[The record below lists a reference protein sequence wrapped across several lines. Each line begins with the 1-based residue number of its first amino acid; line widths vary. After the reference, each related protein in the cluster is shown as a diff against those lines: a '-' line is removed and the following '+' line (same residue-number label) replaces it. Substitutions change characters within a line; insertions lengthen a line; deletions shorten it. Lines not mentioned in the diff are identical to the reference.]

1 MTVLGRWLRRLLDD
15 PQVLLLLLLLGGTFL
30 LLHFFARP
38 LAPVVAAVVLAFL
51 LDRPTELLR
60 RRGWPNW
67 AASTVVF
74 IGFLALVI
82 LAAVLIL
89 PPVVNQFE
97 QFLALVPDMI
107 ARLRGAALGLPDTLP
122 GLVSDEFVQDFFE
135 GIGRALTSG
144 GQELLDTVLSS
155 VRGAVTLVVY
165 LILILL
171 MLFFFIKDKRPIL
184 GWLAS
189 FLPRERPLLDAVYR
203 EVVEGAG
210 NYARGKFYE
219 ILIVGAAAWLTYLLL
234 DLRFAVL
241 LAVITGLS
249 VVIPYVGAT
258 VVAFPVAMVAFFQ
271 WGIGPEF
278 IATVVAYLI
287 LQALDG
293 NLLAPLLMSEVVRLH
308 PNAVILAILVFG
320 HLWGVWGVFFAIP
333 LAVLIHAVIEAWR
346 CHNDPA
352 CEMAPAPPT
361 PPVPPENRD

>member
-1 MTVLGRWLRRLLDD
+1 MSMTVFGRWVRRVLDD
-15 PQVLLLLLLLGGTFL
+15 PQVLLLLLLLAGTFGL
-30 LLHFFARP
+30 LNFFARP
-38 LAPVVAAVVLAFL
+38 LAPVIAAVVLAFL

-74 IGFLALVI
+74 TGFLALV
-82 LAAVLIL
+82 VLGALVIL
-89 PPVVNQFE
+89 PPVVKQFE
-97 QFLALVPDMI
+97 QFLALVPDMV
-107 ARLRGAALGLPDTLP
+107 ARLRSAALGLPDSFP
-122 GLVSDEFVQDFFE
+122 GLVSPEFVQDFFE

-144 GQELLDTVLSS
+144 GQALLDTVLSS
-155 VRGAVTLVVY
+155 VRGAVTLAVY

-171 MLFFFIKDKRPIL
+171 MLFFFIKDKRAIL

-189 FLPRERPLLDAVYR
+189 FLPQERPLLDAVYC

-219 ILIVGAAAWLTYLLL
+219 ILIVGVAAWLTYLLL

-241 LAVITGLS
+241 LALITGLS

-258 VVAFPVAMVAFFQ
+258 VVTFPVAMVAFFQ

-278 IATVVAYLI
+278 FAVLIAYLI
-287 LQALDG
+287 LQAIDG

-308 PNAVILAILVFG
+308 PNAVILSILIFG

-352 CEMAPAPPT
+352 CDMATAVDGAP
-361 PPVPPENRD
+361 D